1 MTRLLVSLNEQD
13 RGWLERKARQT
24 GASMAEVVR
33 QSIQRMKKAE
43 QKSFDELLRATSGVW
58 RGGDGL
64 RYQRKIRREWDER
77 SS

>member
-1 MTRLLVSLNEQD
+1 MTRLLVSLDEQD
-13 RGWLERKARQT
+13 RVWLERKARQT
-24 GASMAEVVR
+24 GSSMAEVVR
-33 QSIQRMKKAE
+33 QSIQRMKKTD
-43 QKSFDELLRATSGVW
+43 QKSFEDLLKATSGVW

>member
-1 MTRLLVSLNEQD
+1 MTRLLVSLDEQD
-13 RGWLERKARQT
+13 RVWLERKARQT

-33 QSIQRMKKAE
+33 QSIQRMKKSE
-43 QKSFDELLRATSGVW
+43 QKSFNELLQATKGTW

-77 SS
+77 SA

>member
-1 MTRLLVSLNEQD
+1 MTRLLVSLDKQD
-13 RGWLERKARQT
+13 RRWLERKARQT

-33 QSIQRMKKAE
+33 QSIRQMKKADR
-43 QKSFDELLRATSGVW
+43 KSFQDLLRATSGGW

-64 RYQRKIRREWDER
+64 RYQRKIRREWDGR

>member
-1 MTRLLVSLNEQD
+1 
-13 RGWLERKARQT
+13 
-24 GASMAEVVR
+24 MAEVVR
-33 QSIQRMKKAE
+33 QSIQRMKKTD
-43 QKSFDELLRATSGVW
+43 QKSFDELLKATSGAW

>member
-1 MTRLLVSLNEQD
+1 MTRLLVSLDEQD
-13 RGWLERKARQT
+13 RRWLERKARQS

-33 QSIQRMKKAE
+33 QSIRHAKKAE
-43 QKSFDELLRATSGVW
+43 QKSFRDLLQATSGTW

-77 SS
+77 TS